1 VSLETL
7 PENREHVLHDMTM
20 SMALKCIESERNWLI
35 TGSGTRWVK
44 ICDVEHFKHWF
55 WCLGIL

>member
-1 VSLETL
+1 MKTVYSVC
-7 PENREHVLHDMTM
+7 VLFHITVFVFSH

-44 ICDVEHFKHWF
+44 ICDV
-55 WCLGIL
+55 